1 MAKAVVLLFLLD
13 GLPDFNNVMNTTLK
27 NMAPDAN
34 GKPCQPTVAA
44 HILEM
49 FGKNIDLPITTE
61 KMVDLENSTHYKQK
75 LKELSDALYHDKRG
89 TDVSNSIE
97 ISNEKSL
104 ERSRNFIESNYIDNV
119 IKNED
124 ISECEI
130 PPTDYFK
137 HNATLHPS
145 KASFPES
152 APFSA
157 AIFETVSNVTAQTC
171 GGALVA
177 PHWVLTAASCVN
189 VLGPIFSNSSYQT
202 INTSYIIVIGA
213 TNSLKDGTVHNVS
226 EIILHPI
233 PKIAKDSASHP
244 NYVPNQALIR
254 QWLNIKR
261 PIANV
266 KTPSLALLRIE
277 PGLQEGAVAVMENRT
292 DWDGVNARVYGW
304 GLVPNESGP
313 ETMMAASL
321 PLTLLSPEKCKTAY
335 EAIENNS
342 TLCLSSNETTGNIT
356 RMNAGGPVMVVQ
368 DGRVQLLGV
377 ALTDGT
383 APLLASP
390 LSAHRDWLA
399 RIIGVL

>member
-1 MAKAVVLLFLLD
+1 
-13 GLPDFNNVMNTTLK
+13 
-27 NMAPDAN
+27 MAPDAN

-157 AIFETVSNVTAQTC
+157 AIFETVSNVTAQT
-171 GGALVA
+171 
-177 PHWVLTAASCVN
+177 
-189 VLGPIFSNSSYQT
+189 SYQT

-304 GLVPNESGP
+304 GLVP
-313 ETMMAASL
+313 
-321 PLTLLSPEKCKTAY
+321 
-335 EAIENNS
+335 
-342 TLCLSSNETTGNIT
+342 
-356 RMNAGGPVMVVQ
+356 MNAGGPVMVVQ